1 MCGLQ
6 KLTILDLEIF
16 GEHFYLFLKNI
27 TQCCSY
33 KKHKNVIML
42 IVFYNQKKGREN
54 VNFNEVKM
62 EGNV

>member
-1 MCGLQ
+1 MR
-6 KLTILDLEIF
+6 T
-16 GEHFYLFLKNI
+16 LFLVFKKHQ
-27 TQCCSY
+27 TSCSY

-62 EGNV
+62 EGNI